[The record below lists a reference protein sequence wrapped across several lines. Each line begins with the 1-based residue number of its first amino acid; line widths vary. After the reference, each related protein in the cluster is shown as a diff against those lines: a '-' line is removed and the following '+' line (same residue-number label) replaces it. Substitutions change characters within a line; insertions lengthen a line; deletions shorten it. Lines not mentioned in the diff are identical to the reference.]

1 MMQDRNIKV
10 KQQIIQA
17 IESDSLPVVNSSF
30 TPAEL
35 GLSNTQLIDLFES
48 QVMSRHLDFQSRVM
62 QKQGQSFY
70 TIGSAGH
77 EGNAACAL
85 AFRPNDMA
93 FLHYRSAAFVIQR
106 SKQVP
111 DKTILYDMLLRF
123 AASSDDSVS
132 GGRHKVLGS
141 KSLFIQHQ
149 TSTNDQE

>member
-1 MMQDRNIKV
+1 
-10 KQQIIQA
+10 
-17 IESDSLPVVNSSF
+17 
-30 TPAEL
+30 
-35 GLSNTQLIDLFES
+35 
-48 QVMSRHLDFQSRVM
+48 M

-111 DKTILYDMLLRF
+111 GQTPLYDMLLSF
-123 AASSDDSVS
+123 AA
-132 GGRHKVLGS
+132 
-141 KSLFIQHQ
+141 HQ
-149 TSTNDQE
+149 MILILVADKKCWAVRVYLSRLKPVP